1 MSEPLDTKEEQIQ
14 VIEANAD
21 RIIAIGYVL
30 HNK

>member
-21 RIIAIGYVL
+21 RIIAIAL
-30 HNK
+30 NKY